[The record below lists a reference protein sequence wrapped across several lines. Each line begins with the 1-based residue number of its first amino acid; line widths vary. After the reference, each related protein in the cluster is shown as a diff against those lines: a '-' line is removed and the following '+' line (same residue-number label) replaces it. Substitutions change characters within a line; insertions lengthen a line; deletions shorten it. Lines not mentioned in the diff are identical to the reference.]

1 MPKLTKRTVEAA
13 KPASRDVFLWDD
25 QLPGFGLRVKASGV
39 KSFIVQYRNGSGATR
54 RLALGRF
61 GVLTAESARDMAR
74 DRLEQV
80 RKGRDPSA
88 ERSEARKAATIAE
101 LAQRFVEEHAK
112 GKRKPSTYATYK
124 WLVPHAITPRLG
136 AIKVRDLTR
145 ERVARWHA
153 GLSDTPTQANRALA
167 LLSKIINWGIAHGH
181 RPDEINPARGVEK
194 FPEAKRERF
203 LSADEFKRLG
213 DAIAKAEQQATEP
226 VHALAA
232 LRLLAVSGMRLGEVL
247 NLRHAETSFERGFLE
262 LPDSKT
268 GRKSVPL
275 TAPIA
280 EILRAVP
287 AIEGNPFVFAGRK
300 DGQRLVGIQRIWRR
314 VAKAAGL
321 EDVRIHDLRHSLAS
335 VGAAGGLSLPII
347 GKLLGHSQPQTTARY
362 AHLAA
367 DPVRA
372 AAETVAT
379 RVASMMAGKAAEIV
393 PLRHNAGSRS

>member
-1 MPKLTKRTVEAA
+1 MSKLTKRTVEAA
-13 KPASRDVFLWDD
+13 KKGEREQFVWDGE
-25 QLPGFGLRVKASGV
+25 LRGFGLRVLPSGV
-39 KSFIVQYRNGSGATR
+39 KTFVVQYRNGSGASR

-61 GVLTAESARDMAR
+61 GVLTAESARDLAR

-88 ERSEARKAATIAE
+88 ERTEARKAATIAE
-101 LAQRFVEEHAK
+101 LAQRFVDEHAK
-112 GKRKPSTYATYK
+112 AKRKPSTYETYK
-124 WLVPHAITPRLG
+124 WLAPHAITPKLG

-145 ERVARWHA
+145 EQVARWHA

-167 LLSKIINWGIAHGH
+167 LLAKILNWAIAHGH

-213 DAIAKAEQQATEP
+213 DAIARAEREATEP

-247 NLRHAETSFERGFLE
+247 NLRHAEISFERGFLE

-275 TAPIA
+275 TAPMA
-280 EILRAVP
+280 EILNAVP
-287 AIEGNPFVFAGRK
+287 KVEGNQYVFAGRK

-314 VAKAAGL
+314 VAKAAAL
-321 EDVRIHDLRHSLAS
+321 DDARIHDLRHSLAS

-372 AAETVAT
+372 AAETVAA
-379 RVASMMAGKAAEIV
+379 RVAGMMAGRAAEVV
-393 PLRHNAGSRS
+393 PLGAKRRS